1 MKAFHY
7 TALDPGGRRLR
18 GTGYAAHAQGL
29 RDQLLDA
36 RINPLTIRPA
46 LFQGTRRLSLT
57 ETEAARFARDL
68 AQLLSSGLAI
78 TQALTLIASRETAR
92 LAAIAREVRARLGA
106 GEPLSVA
113 LGAAEGQPA
122 RFLQALARGGEASG
136 RQTEVLA
143 AGATSLAATSA
154 LKRRMITLSVYPAFV
169 ILVAFGSI
177 AIYAYAVLPSLEPAF
192 ENFQEVPAQTRAV
205 LVFGAVVRAAVPVV
219 ALLALAT
226 GAGLAAS
233 SEFRRL
239 IRDGMAAVLMRGKRS
254 ALADF
259 VFADLA
265 SRLAVMLQAGVPL
278 AAAWRLAREPVSLT
292 SLSRR
297 LEAQDHR
304 LMEGV
309 RLSEALAATPNVPAD
324 LIHYVS
330 LGEQSGQVAKSLTD
344 AAAAIGGRAQE
355 TIERL
360 LSIVTPVVIIA
371 VGGMVGL
378 ITMMVFQGLLAV
390 GDAVG

>member
-18 GTGYAAHAQGL
+18 GTGYAAHAQ
-29 RDQLLDA
+29 
-36 RINPLTIRPA
+36 
-46 LFQGTRRLSLT
+46 
-57 ETEAARFARDL
+57 
-68 AQLLSSGLAI
+68 
-78 TQALTLIASRETAR
+78 
-92 LAAIAREVRARLGA
+92 
-106 GEPLSVA
+106 
-113 LGAAEGQPA
+113 
-122 RFLQALARGGEASG
+122 
-136 RQTEVLA
+136 
-143 AGATSLAATSA
+143 
-154 LKRRMITLSVYPAFV
+154 
-169 ILVAFGSI
+169 
-177 AIYAYAVLPSLEPAF
+177 
-192 ENFQEVPAQTRAV
+192 
-205 LVFGAVVRAAVPVV
+205 
-219 ALLALAT
+219 
-226 GAGLAAS
+226 
-233 SEFRRL
+233 
-239 IRDGMAAVLMRGKRS
+239 
-254 ALADF
+254 
-259 VFADLA
+259 
-265 SRLAVMLQAGVPL
+265 

-292 SLSRR
+292 GLSRR

-360 LSIVTPVVIIA
+360 LSVVTPVVIIA